1 MLYSR
6 YSNPMDLLKIYINN
20 GRFGDF
26 VSGFIKEE
34 TKRKNEEIEKHEDI
48 KLWMAYIQ
56 TPTQELYQDWKKRVT
71 GQTHTNANGIQ
82 QGRDEDLDD
91 DGIVNI
97 INSLFPE

>member
-6 YSNPMDLLKIYINN
+6 YSNPMDLLKVYINN

-26 VSGFIKEE
+26 VDGFIKEE
-34 TKRKNEEIEKHEDI
+34 TKRKKEEIEKHEDI

-56 TPTQELYQDWKKRVT
+56 TPTNETYQMWKRRVT
-71 GQTHTNANGIQ
+71 GQVPDGANVTAK
-82 QGRDEDLDD
+82 GRDEDLDD
-91 DGIVNI
+91 DGIINI

>member
-6 YSNPMDLLKIYINN
+6 YSNPMDLLKVYINN

-26 VSGFIKEE
+26 VDGFIKEE

-56 TPTQELYQDWKKRVT
+56 TPTNETYQMWKRRVT
-71 GQTHTNANGIQ
+71 GQAPAGANVTAK
-82 QGRDEDLDD
+82 GRDEDLDD
-91 DGIVNI
+91 DGIINI